1 MIEKIQSNLTQ
12 NKNQQNIIE
21 NYNFT
26 EVIWSAFLPSNGD
39 PSWEIK
45 NIISNIRAL
54 SPIL

>member
-39 PSWEIK
+39 LSWEIK
-45 NIISNIRAL
+45 NIISKIKAL